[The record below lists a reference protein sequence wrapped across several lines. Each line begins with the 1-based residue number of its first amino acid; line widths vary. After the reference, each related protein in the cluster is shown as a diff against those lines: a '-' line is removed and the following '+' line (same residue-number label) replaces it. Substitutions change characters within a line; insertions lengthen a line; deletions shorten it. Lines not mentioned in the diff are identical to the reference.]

1 MHDLRVSARLLWKH
15 KTFTITAALTLAVC
29 IGANVALFTVVDH
42 VLLRPLRVPESDRV
56 VLVYNSYPK
65 AGAEH
70 ASATVVDYIERGRE
84 LTVFDEQALFNTR
97 NPSLDLNGTPER
109 IHAMQ
114 VTPSFFR
121 LIRVPPR
128 MGRGFTDDEGQLGKN
143 HVVILSDGLRQQ
155 LFGDANAI
163 GRDVRIDGEPHTV
176 VGVMAADFTLI
187 DSKVEAWLPLA
198 FTDEQKTARYSN
210 NWVYLGRL
218 KRDASLAQVQ
228 AQIDALSAANLQRVP
243 ESKQVVETTGLHTV
257 ATLLQDDL
265 VRDVRSTL
273 YLLWGGALFVLSIG
287 CVNVASLV
295 LVRSRG
301 RLKELATRMALGAGR
316 WRIIHQLVIEHVLL
330 TMVAAAAGLLIGGGA
345 LRLLGSMSLEDL
357 PRAAEIRMDAVI
369 VAYTLSIAAAIG
381 IGLGA
386 IPLIGGLPVNLISI
400 LREEGRG
407 GTSGRGVRTMRR
419 ALVVTQVALAF
430 LLLVGAGL
438 LFASFQRVMAI
449 DPGFNAA
456 GVLTASVNLPAVRY
470 PLDGEGKNPTTQR
483 FTDEALRAIRSVPG
497 VVAAGATTA
506 IPFGDEFS
514 QDVIF
519 PEGYRLN
526 PGDSLVALY
535 RSNVTPGYFEVMG
548 VRLIGGRFFD
558 ERDRTGGPRV
568 VIVDERLARRFWPGV
583 NPVGRRM
590 FEPESD
596 KDVTAITDKTSWY
609 TVVGVVG
616 EVKLRGLVEGVGET
630 GAYYYPQAQSPS
642 RRLTFTIRT
651 STPPESIANAVRA
664 AVARI
669 DRELP
674 VFDVLTMAERT
685 DRSLTQR
692 RSPMLLA
699 MVFGFVALFLAA
711 IGIYGVLAYLV
722 TQRTKEIG
730 IRMALGSSKRAVFQ
744 LILREGVLLI
754 VSGFLLGAAGALA
767 LRRSLERELYGIRAT
782 DPIVLLLAVATL
794 ALVAVTACAIPARRA
809 TQINPAVALA
819 E

>member
-1 MHDLRVSARLLWKH
+1 MHDLRVSVRLLWKH
-15 KTFTITAALTLAVC
+15 KTFTITAAVTLAVC

-42 VLLRPLRVPESDRV
+42 VLLRPLHVPESDRI

-70 ASATVVDYIERGRE
+70 AGATVVDYIERGRE
-84 LTVFDEQALFNTR
+84 LTVFDEQALFNVR

-109 IHAMQ
+109 VHAMQ

-128 MGRGFTDDEGQLGKN
+128 IGRGFTDDEGQLGKN
-143 HVVILSDGLRQQ
+143 HVVILSDALRAR
-155 LFGDANAI
+155 LFGTDGAI
-163 GRDVRIDGEPHTV
+163 GRDLRIDGEPHTV
-176 VGVMAADFTLI
+176 VGVMPADFTLI
-187 DSKVEAWLPLA
+187 DSKVQAWLPLA
-198 FTDEQKTARYSN
+198 FTDEQKTQRYSN
-210 NWVYLGRL
+210 NWAYLGRL
-218 KRDASLAQVQ
+218 KRDASLAQTQ
-228 AQIDALSAANLQRVP
+228 TQIDALAAANLQRVP

-273 YLLWGGALFVLSIG
+273 YLLWGGALFVLLIG

-295 LVRSRG
+295 LVRSRV
-301 RLKELATRMALGAGR
+301 RLKEIATRMALGAGG
-316 WRIIHQLVIEHVLL
+316 WRIVRQLAIEHVLL
-330 TMVAAAAGLLIGGGA
+330 AMVAAAAGLSIGYAA
-345 LRLLGSMSLEDL
+345 LRLLGSLSLQDL
-357 PRAAEIRMDAVI
+357 PRAAEIRIDAVI
-369 VAYTLSIAAAIG
+369 VAYTVSIAAAIG
-381 IGLGA
+381 IMLGV

-407 GTSGRGVRTMRR
+407 GTSGRGVRAMRR
-419 ALVVTQVALAF
+419 GLVVVQVALAF
-430 LLLVGAGL
+430 MLLIGAGL

-449 DPGFNAA
+449 DPGFNAD
-456 GVLTASVNLPAVRY
+456 GVLTASVNLPPVRY
-470 PLDGEGKNPTTQR
+470 PQEAQR
-483 FTDEALRAIRSVPG
+483 KGPAILRFMDDALRAIRAVPG
-497 VVAAGATTA
+497 VTAAGATTA

-514 QDVIF
+514 MDVIF

-526 PGDSLVALY
+526 PGDSIVALY
-535 RSNVTPGYFEVMG
+535 RSNVTVGYFEAMG
-548 VRLIGGRFFD
+548 IRLIGGRFFD
-558 ERDRTGGPRV
+558 DRDAAGAPGA
-568 VIVDERLARRFWPGV
+568 VIIDERLARRFWPGV
-583 NPVGRRM
+583 NPIGRRM
-590 FEPESD
+590 FEPEND
-596 KDVTAITDKTSWY
+596 NDLTAISDKTSWF

-616 EVKLRGLVEGVGET
+616 EVKLRGLVEGVGDS
-630 GAYYYPQAQSPS
+630 GAYYLPQAQSPS
-642 RRLTFTIRT
+642 RRVTFTIRT
-651 STPPESIANAVRA
+651 SASPQSIANAVRA
-664 AVARI
+664 GVARI

-674 VFDVLTMAERT
+674 VFDVLTMGERT
-685 DRSLTQR
+685 DRSLVTR

-730 IRMALGSSKRAVFQ
+730 IRMALGSSKRGVFQ

-754 VSGFLLGAAGALA
+754 LIGFALGAAGALA
-767 LRRSLERELYGIRAT
+767 LRRSLESELYGIRAT
-782 DPIVLLLAVATL
+782 DPLVLLLAIATL

-809 TQINPAVALA
+809 TQIDPAVALA

>member
-1 MHDLRVSARLLWKH
+1 MHDLRVSLRLLRKH
-15 KTFTITAALTLAVC
+15 KTFAITAALTLAVC

-70 ASATVVDYIERGRE
+70 AGATVVDYIERGRD

-109 IHAMQ
+109 IHTMQ

-121 LIRVPPR
+121 LTRVPPR
-128 MGRGFTDDEGQLGKN
+128 VGRGFTDAEGQLGRN
-143 HVVILSDGLRQQ
+143 HVIVLSDGLRRR
-155 LFGDANAI
+155 LFGDDDPL
-163 GRDVRIDGEPHTV
+163 GRDLRIDGEPHTV
-176 VGVMAADFTLI
+176 VGVMPADFSLI
-187 DSKVEAWLPLA
+187 DSKVEAWIPLA
-198 FTDEQKTARYSN
+198 FTDEQKTERYSN
-210 NWVYLGRL
+210 NWTYLGRL
-218 KRDASLAQVQ
+218 KRDASLTQ
-228 AQIDALSAANLQRVP
+228 AQTQLDALGAANLQRLP
-243 ESKQVVETTGLHTV
+243 ETKQVVETTGLHTV

-273 YLLWGGALFVLSIG
+273 YLLWGGALFVLLIG

-295 LVRSRG
+295 LVRSRA

-316 WRIIHQLVIEHVLL
+316 WRIIRQLVIEHVMQ
-330 TMVAAAAGLLIGGGA
+330 TMVAAAPGLLIGDGA
-345 LRLLGSMSLEDL
+345 LRLLGRLSLEDL
-357 PRAAEIRMDAVI
+357 PRAAEIRIDAVI

-419 ALVVTQVALAF
+419 ALVVVQVALAF
-430 LLLVGAGL
+430 MLLVGAGL

-449 DPGFNAA
+449 DPGFNAD
-456 GVLTASVNLPAVRY
+456 GVLTASVNLPPVRY
-470 PLDGEGKNPTTQR
+470 PMETERKAPAIRR
-483 FTDEALRAIRSVPG
+483 FMDEALRTIRTVPG
-497 VVAAGATTA
+497 VTAAGATTA
-506 IPFGDEFS
+506 IPFGNEFS
-514 QDVIF
+514 QDVVF
-519 PEGYRLN
+519 PEGYRIN

-535 RSNVTPGYFEVMG
+535 RSNVTPGYFEAMG
-548 VRLIGGRFFD
+548 VRLIGGRLFD
-558 ERDRTGGPRV
+558 ERDGPDAPGA

-590 FEPESD
+590 FEPEND
-596 KDVTAITDKTSWY
+596 KDLTAVTDKTSWY
-609 TVVGVVG
+609 TVVGVIG
-616 EVKLRGLVEGVGET
+616 EVKLRGLVEGVGDI
-630 GAYYYPQAQSPS
+630 GAYYLPQAQFPS
-642 RRLTFTIRT
+642 RRVTFTIRT
-651 STPPESIANAVRA
+651 SVAPQSIANAVRS
-664 AVARI
+664 AVART

-674 VFDVLTMAERT
+674 VFDVLTMPERT
-685 DRSLTQR
+685 DRSLVER

-699 MVFGFVALFLAA
+699 MVFGFIALFLAA

-754 VSGFLLGAAGALA
+754 VSGFLVGAAGALG
-767 LRRSLERELYGIRAT
+767 LRRSLEGELYGIRAT
-782 DPIVLLLAVATL
+782 DPLVLLLVVATL
-794 ALVAVTACAIPARRA
+794 ALVAVAACAIPARRA
-809 TQINPAVALA
+809 TQIDPAIALA

>member
-42 VLLRPLRVPESDRV
+42 VLLRPLQVPESDRI

-70 ASATVVDYIERGRE
+70 AGATVVDYIERGRE
-84 LTVFDEQALFNTR
+84 LTVFEAQALFNTR

-109 IHAMQ
+109 IHTMQ

-128 MGRGFTDDEGQLGKN
+128 LGRGFTDDEGQLGKN
-143 HVVILSDGLRQQ
+143 HVVVLSDRLRRQ
-155 LFGDANAI
+155 LFGDGDAI
-163 GRDVRIDGEPHTV
+163 GRDLRIDGEPHAV
-176 VGVMAADFTLI
+176 VGVMAADFNLI
-187 DSKVEAWLPLA
+187 DSKVQAWMPLA
-198 FTDEQKTARYSN
+198 FTDEQKTQRYSN

-218 KRDASLAQVQ
+218 KPDASIAQ
-228 AQIDALSAANLQRVP
+228 AQTQLDALGAANLQRLP
-243 ESKQVVETTGLHTV
+243 ESKQVVDTTGLHTV
-257 ATLLQDDL
+257 ATLLQDDI

-273 YLLWGGALFVLSIG
+273 YLLWGGALFVLLIG
-287 CVNVASLV
+287 GVNVASLV
-295 LVRSRG
+295 LVRSRA
-301 RLKELATRMALGAGR
+301 RLKELATRMALGASR
-316 WRIIHQLVIEHVLL
+316 WRITRQLVLEHLLL
-330 TMVAAAAGLLIGGGA
+330 TMVAAAVGLLIGGAA
-345 LRLLGSMSLEDL
+345 LRLLGSLNLDEL
-357 PRAAEIRMDAVI
+357 PRAAEISLDAVI
-369 VAYTLSIAAAIG
+369 VTYTLSIAAAIG
-381 IGLGA
+381 IVLGA
-386 IPLIGGLPVNLISI
+386 IPLIGGLPVNLTSV

-419 ALVVTQVALAF
+419 ALVVVQVALALM
-430 LLLVGAGL
+430 LLIGAGL

-449 DPGFNAA
+449 NPGFNGE
-456 GVLTASVNLPAVRY
+456 GVLTASVNLPPVRY
-470 PLDGEGKNPTTQR
+470 PQGEERKSPTIER
-483 FTDEALRAIRSVPG
+483 FMDEALRAIRSLPG
-497 VVAAGATTA
+497 VIAAGATTA

-519 PEGYRLN
+519 PEGYQLN

-535 RSNVTPGYFEVMG
+535 RSNVTPGYFETMG
-548 VRLIGGRFFD
+548 VRLISGRLFE
-558 ERDRTGGPRV
+558 ERDRADAPRA
-568 VIVDERLARRFWPGV
+568 VIVDERLAKRFWPGI

-596 KDVTAITDKTSWY
+596 KDLTVITDKTTWY

-616 EVKLRGLVEGVGET
+616 EVKLRGLVEGVGDS
-630 GAYYYPQAQSPS
+630 GAYYFPQAQSPS
-642 RRLTFTIRT
+642 SRVTFTIRT
-651 STPPESIANAVRA
+651 AGAPQSLANAVRA
-664 AVARI
+664 AVAQI

-685 DRSLTQR
+685 DRSLVTR
-692 RSPMLLA
+692 RSPMLLT
-699 MVFGFVALFLAA
+699 MVFGVVALFLAA
-711 IGIYGVLAYLV
+711 IGIYGVLAYVV

-754 VSGFLLGAAGALA
+754 LTGFALGAAGALA
-767 LRRSLERELYGIRAT
+767 LRRSLESELYGIRAT
-782 DPIVLLLAVATL
+782 DPLVLLLAVATL

-809 TQINPAVALA
+809 TRIDPAIALA